1 MIPVGI
7 MQQTDEFQIVID
19 NRAVCQRACRVPEL
33 VRREQVA
40 SEFPA
45 EFDIDLRTDTGVFDE
60 KPEMVVA
67 AFPQAAVVF
76 AYYLPEVFQ
85 KIPVAAC
92 GIEKAVLFVYD
103 GRQACGSD
111 QTRFAVH
118 FVIMRLFVL
127 RTRAG
132 IDVDTQR
139 FGTGLLHRIGDSDR
153 RVIVEV

>member
-7 MQQTDEFQIVID
+7 MQQTEEFQIVID

-92 GIEKAVLFVYD
+92 GIEKAVLLMAGKRVEAIKRALRYISSLCDFSCCER
-103 GRQACGSD
+103 GRA
-111 QTRFAVH
+111 
-118 FVIMRLFVL
+118 
-127 RTRAG
+127 
-132 IDVDTQR
+132 
-139 FGTGLLHRIGDSDR
+139 
-153 RVIVEV
+153 